1 MRQLFIYG
9 TLRHLQLLELVLGR
23 PAGAIDLSE
32 ASLPGYRVS
41 AAVEGPFPTI
51 EVCEGAQAE
60 GLLVQGLSADD
71 FARLDFYEGAFDY
84 DLVPVTLAEGQA
96 AEVYLPQPGRW
107 TAQGPWSLAQWEAD
121 WAALSC
127 HAAREVM
134 SYMGKRPRAEV
145 DAMFPMIRRRAHQ
158 QVLAEQGAHDPLTLN
173 GKIKVTDR
181 SRVYAKF
188 FALDE
193 ISLRHE
199 TFDGGISPQ
208 IDRAVFIGADAA
220 LVLPYDPLRDR
231 VLLVEQIRM
240 GPLARGDH
248 TCWQLEPIAGHI
260 DPGETPQAAAR
271 REAQEEAGIT
281 LSVLESVGNVYASP
295 GNATEF
301 FHIFVGLADLPDHI
315 IGTGGLAA
323 EGEDIRSHLM
333 SFDDLMALADAQA
346 LANAPLVASAYWLA
360 RHRERLRSEGTT
372 AKPDGT

>member
-1 MRQLFIYG
+1 MRHLFIYG
-9 TLRHLQLLELVLGR
+9 TLRHLPLLEIVLGR
-23 PAGAIDLSE
+23 SAEAIDLSL
-32 ASLPGYRVS
+32 ANLPSYQVS
-41 AAVEGPFPTI
+41 AAAEGPFPTI
-51 EVCEGAQAE
+51 ETRDGAQAE
-60 GLLVQGLSADD
+60 GLLVRGLSADD

-84 DLVPVTLAEGQA
+84 DLVPVTLANGQG

-107 TAQGPWSLAQWEAD
+107 TAQGPWSLPEWERD

-158 QVLAEQGAHDPLTLN
+158 QVLATQGMHDPLALD
-173 GKIKVTDR
+173 GKVEVTDR
-181 SRVYAKF
+181 RRVYANF

-199 TFDGGISPQ
+199 TFDGSMSAQ
-208 IDRAVFIGADAA
+208 IDRAVFVSADAA

-248 TCWQLEPIAGHI
+248 TRWQLEPIAGHI

-271 REAQEEAGIT
+271 REA
-281 LSVLESVGNVYASP
+281 
-295 GNATEF
+295 
-301 FHIFVGLADLPDHI
+301 
-315 IGTGGLAA
+315 
-323 EGEDIRSHLM
+323 
-333 SFDDLMALADAQA
+333 
-346 LANAPLVASAYWLA
+346 
-360 RHRERLRSEGTT
+360 RE
-372 AKPDGT
+372 